1 MNQAKQNKDV
11 NLAIETSGRVGR
23 IAVGRGDDLL
33 AARELPQKR
42 RHNIDLIQT
51 IDEVF
56 GELGIDK
63 DELGEVY
70 VSTGPGSFT
79 GLRIGITT
87 AKIMAM
93 ASGVK
98 IVEVP
103 SLQVVAQNGVSE
115 GTRRVGACLNLKRGT
130 VYCGV
135 YEVSEAETETGMR
148 ILKEVVEPELRTMGE
163 LVEAGGEGVVIV
175 GDVLPDWEAFEGKIK
190 AVTGEGSSAKAEV
203 VWHMGREMAKAG
215 KYIDAKN
222 LKAAYIREPEAVT
235 LWNMRHGPEK

>member
-23 IAVGRGDDLL
+23 IAVGRGDELL
-33 AARELPQKR
+33 ATRELPQKR

-56 GELGIDK
+56 AELGIEK

-87 AKIMAM
+87 AKVMSMAT
-93 ASGVK
+93 GVK

-103 SLQVVAQNGVSE
+103 TLQAVAQNGVGE
-115 GTRRVGACLNLKRGT
+115 GIRRVGACLNMKRGT

-135 YEVSEAETETGMR
+135 YEVSEGETGTGMR
-148 ILKEVVEPELRTMGE
+148 ILNELAKPRLRTMEE
-163 LVEAGGEGVVIV
+163 LVELGGEEMVVV
-175 GDVLPDWEAFEGKIK
+175 GEPLPDWEEFKGKVRG
-190 AVTGEGSSAKAEV
+190 VTGEEASSKAEV
-203 VWHMGREMAKAG
+203 VWHLGREKAKRG
-215 KYIDAKN
+215 EFIEGN
-222 LKAAYIREPEAVT
+222 QLKAAYIREPEAVT
-235 LWNMRHGPEK
+235 LWNMKHGPEK